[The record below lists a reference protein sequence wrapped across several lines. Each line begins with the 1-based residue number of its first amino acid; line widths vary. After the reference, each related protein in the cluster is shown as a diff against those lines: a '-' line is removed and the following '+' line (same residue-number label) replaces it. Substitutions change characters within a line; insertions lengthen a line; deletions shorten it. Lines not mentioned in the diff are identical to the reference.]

1 MNKFNK
7 DQILTAISIVMLLFT
22 ALINWTIYSWLI
34 LIAVI
39 ILIFAWYFR
48 KT

>member
-1 MNKFNK
+1 MNKIKK
-7 DQILTAISIVMLLFT
+7 DQILTAISIMMLLFA

-34 LIAVI
+34 LVSVI
-39 ILIFAWYFR
+39 IILFAWYFR

>member
-1 MNKFNK
+1 MKKINK
-7 DQILTAISIVMLLFT
+7 DQILVVISVIMLLFT
-22 ALINWTIYSWLI
+22 ALINWTIYSWFI

-39 ILIFAWYFR
+39 IFIFVWYFR

>member
-1 MNKFNK
+1 MNKIKK
-7 DQILTAISIVMLLFT
+7 DQILTAVSIVMLLFT

-34 LIAVI
+34 LVAVI
-39 ILIFAWYFR
+39 ILIFVWYFR